1 MANKLKKST
10 KPKTEEKPV
19 KEEKPAKKEKP
30 SSTKLKAEKEE
41 KVDLKKL
48 AKDERTWKIVGT
60 VFLLTS
66 IFLLISFISYF
77 FTWKEDQDKV
87 FNNSSFLFDED
98 IQVSNLLGRLGAY
111 VSHFFIYRGF
121 GIASLL
127 FCTFFFVV
135 GINLLVRRKVFSIWR
150 NLRYVTIGL
159 LVASVCFAFLF
170 PNADFHYGGEVGKM
184 INSWL
189 VSFLGWIGTGAVLLL
204 VAGSY
209 LIWQINPSFHF
220 PEKKQKE
227 FVSQYSSEDI
237 VPEEAEEVDAIT
249 ERKNQLKGDG
259 GLIINPTIEEKE
271 SNFEIIEKEEEEALT
286 DSEPLVEKEITDDI
300 LHKHDDELA
309 SVEME
314 EELVIPPPPPKQK
327 TVGSEI
333 ALEIKT
339 VEEKPADEEK
349 QKDYSDLPP
358 YEPTLDL
365 RDYKYPKVDLL
376 ETHGSNQ

>member
-135 GINLLVRRKVFSIWR
+135 GINLLVRRKVFSIC
-150 NLRYVTIGL
+150 L
-159 LVASVCFAFLF
+159 
-170 PNADFHYGGEVGKM
+170 
-184 INSWL
+184 
-189 VSFLGWIGTGAVLLL
+189 
-204 VAGSY
+204 
-209 LIWQINPSFHF
+209 
-220 PEKKQKE
+220 
-227 FVSQYSSEDI
+227 
-237 VPEEAEEVDAIT
+237 
-249 ERKNQLKGDG
+249 
-259 GLIINPTIEEKE
+259 
-271 SNFEIIEKEEEEALT
+271 
-286 DSEPLVEKEITDDI
+286 
-300 LHKHDDELA
+300 
-309 SVEME
+309 
-314 EELVIPPPPPKQK
+314 
-327 TVGSEI
+327 
-333 ALEIKT
+333 
-339 VEEKPADEEK
+339 
-349 QKDYSDLPP
+349 
-358 YEPTLDL
+358 
-365 RDYKYPKVDLL
+365 
-376 ETHGSNQ
+376 